1 MYICDNFGVLKNDKW
16 QTAKDG
22 IFMKHVFHFW
32 NRNEMK
38 NNFFS
43 TTLLKHICVAL
54 VFSGRRFK
62 FCLQHLLF
70 RELFNLFDYNIYLL
84 IRFGRIC
91 NFSWK
96 IQRKK
101 SIYKI
106 DNSKWNFPNT
116 MCVYRYLHFFH
127 TSSKETLNYQIHL
140 NCNCQKCK
148 TLNIK
153 SYTYKNKN
161 CSKKCKSKNIYMIF
175 RHIKNWP

>member
-1 MYICDNFGVLKNDKW
+1 MFWRMTSDKLPKMASSW
-16 QTAKDG
+16 NMFF
-22 IFMKHVFHFW
+22 IFEIEMKWKIIFLAQPFW
-32 NRNEMK
+32 NI
-38 NNFFS
+38 F
-43 TTLLKHICVAL
+43 AL